1 MWILKIL
8 ACNLAIVFVIELSL
22 GVLLG
27 AKTVRKI
34 ATMVLVNI
42 ITNPAVV
49 LSGMCFTLFLSD
61 WENIGICILEI
72 LVVVTEGF
80 MFRKFRTFDSKN
92 PYLISFVLNFASF
105 VTGEIINIF
114 L

>member
-8 ACNLAIVFVIELSL
+8 AFNLAIVFIVELSL
-22 GVLLG
+22 GIFLG
-27 AKTVRKI
+27 ARTVRKI
-34 ATMVLVNI
+34 ATMVLINI

-49 LSGMCFTLFLSD
+49 LSGMCLTLFLSD

-72 LVVVTEGF
+72 LVVVVEGF
-80 MFRKFRTFDSKN
+80 MFWEFRTFDREK

-105 VTGEIINIF
+105 ATGEIINIF

>member
-1 MWILKIL
+1 MWILEIL
-8 ACNLAIVFVIELSL
+8 ACNLAIVFIIELAI
-22 GVLLG
+22 GIFLG

-34 ATMVLVNI
+34 ATMALVNI

-49 LSGMCFTLFLSD
+49 LSGMYLTLFLPD
-61 WENIGICILEI
+61 WENIGIFVLEI
-72 LVVVTEGF
+72 LVVVAEGF
-80 MFRKFRTFDSKN
+80 MFRKFRTFDRKN

-105 VTGEIINIF
+105 ATGEIINIF